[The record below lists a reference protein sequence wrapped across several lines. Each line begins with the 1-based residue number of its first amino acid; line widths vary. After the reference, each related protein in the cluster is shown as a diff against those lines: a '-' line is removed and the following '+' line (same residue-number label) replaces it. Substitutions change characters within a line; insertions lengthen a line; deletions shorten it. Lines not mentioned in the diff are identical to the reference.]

1 MAISPLLKKGEQ
13 KMGIAQPFVDGLS
26 VASILLIA
34 ALGLAIT
41 FGVMKVINMAHG
53 ELIMIGAYTTYM
65 VSTVAEL
72 PFFVSI
78 ICAFI
83 VSGLVGLLM
92 EVTVIRRLY
101 GRPLETLLATFGI
114 SIVLQQVIR
123 IIFGTGGKSVSN
135 PISSSIQLGPVILPY
150 FRLFIIIVAVAL
162 VLFTVFI
169 MFKTT
174 FGTQLRTV
182 SQNRQMSECL
192 GINTTR
198 IDMFTF
204 AFGSGLAGIAG
215 AVLAPIKTVSPTMG
229 FEYLIDS
236 FMVVVLGGIGSVS
249 GTVLGSVIIGESNQL
264 LSSVGSET
272 MAKIFVFLLIIIVI
286 RFKPEGLFKREG
298 RS

>member
-1 MAISPLLKKGEQ
+1 
-13 KMGIAQPFVDGLS
+13 MGIAQPFVDGLS